1 MEDPAGTEVPTGSFF
16 GWTGSSYAALAALHP
31 VDFDADDKL
40 DMAAGWGHYKG
51 QNSMA
56 LGAFYRPD
64 ERTLFSMGGTFG
76 NGENMINA
84 GFTFKLDRISHEG
97 MHPITSKVQLVK
109 EVQQL
114 KRDNSELKK
123 SNESVL
129 RDNADLKKSN
139 EAVLKDNAELK
150 KSNAAILKDNADLRS
165 EMNELKKAMEA
176 IKQMMRK

>member
-31 VDFDADDKL
+31 VDFDAQDKF
-40 DMAAGWGHYKG
+40 DVAAGWGHYRG
-51 QNSMA
+51 SNSMA

-64 ERTLFSMGGTFG
+64 ERTMFSLFG
-76 NGENMINA
+76 NGENMMNA
-84 GFTFKLDRISHEG
+84 GITFKLSHEG
-97 MHPITSKVQLVK
+97 MHPIVSKVQLVK

-139 EAVLKDNAELK
+139 EAVLK

>member
-1 MEDPAGTEVPTGSFF
+1 MEDPAGTEVPTGSFS
-16 GWTGSSYAALAALHP
+16 GWTGSSYAALHP
-31 VDFDADDKL
+31 VDFDARDKF
-40 DMAAGWGHYKG
+40 DVAAGWGHYRG
-51 QNSMA
+51 SNSMA

-64 ERTLFSMGGTFG
+64 ERTMFSLGGAFG
-76 NGENMINA
+76 NGENMMNA
-84 GFTFKLDRISHEG
+84 GVTFKLDKLSPEG
-97 MHPITSKVQLVK
+97 MHPIVSKVQLVK